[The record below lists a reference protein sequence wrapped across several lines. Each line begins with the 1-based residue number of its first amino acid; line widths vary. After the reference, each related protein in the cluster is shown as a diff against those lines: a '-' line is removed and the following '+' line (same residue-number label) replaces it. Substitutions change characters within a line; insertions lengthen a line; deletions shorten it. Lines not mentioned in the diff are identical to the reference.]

1 MSGKSQRSLVS
12 TNPMRSSH
20 LLTILT
26 LSLLFVLVAF
36 ITACASDG
44 GTSRNIASQTSATST
59 TTTGNGNG
67 STGSTN
73 GNDST
78 ANNGGQQPTNTGTS
92 QPGKEYHVKVYFS
105 KHGQDSVTL
114 VYPVNRTTSSQAV
127 ATASLQYL
135 IAGPN
140 ASEQSQGYYTELTS
154 MLQGASTCGADF
166 SIKLNTKGST
176 PETGTATVQFCRD
189 LSSAGVGMDA
199 RVQSQ
204 INATLKQFP
213 TIHKVIIL
221 TRGGTCFGDESGAN
235 MCLR

>member
-1 MSGKSQRSLVS
+1 MSGKSQRRFVS
-12 TNPMRSSH
+12 TGPMRSSH
-20 LLTILT
+20 IVTILT
-26 LSLLFVLVAF
+26 LSLFFVLMAF

-44 GTSRNIASQTSATST
+44 GTGRNIASQNSATST
-59 TTTGNGNG
+59 TTTGSS
-67 STGSTN
+67 STGSTS

-105 KHGQDSVTL
+105 KHGQDSMTL
-114 VYPVNRTTSSQAV
+114 VYPVNRTTTNQAV

-176 PETGTATVQFCRD
+176 PEKGTATVQFCRD

-213 TIHKVIIL
+213 TISKVIIL
-221 TRGGTCFGDESGAN
+221 TRGGNCFGDESGAN

>member
-1 MSGKSQRSLVS
+1 MSGKSQRRLVS
-12 TNPMRSSH
+12 TNSMCSSH
-20 LLTILT
+20 LFTILT
-26 LSLLFVLVAF
+26 LSLLFVLAAF

-44 GTSRNIASQTSATST
+44 GTGRNIASQTSTTST
-59 TTTGNGNG
+59 ATPASS

-105 KHGQDSVTL
+105 KHSQDSMTL
-114 VYPVNRTTSSQAV
+114 VYPVNRTTTSQAV

-154 MLQGASTCGADF
+154 MLQGASTCEADF
-166 SIKLNTKGST
+166 TIKLNTKGST

-189 LSSAGVGMDA
+189 LSSAGIGMDA

-213 TIHKVIIL
+213 TISKVIIL
-221 TRGGTCFGDESGAN
+221 TRGGNCFGDESGAN

>member
-1 MSGKSQRSLVS
+1 MSGKSQRRLVS
-12 TNPMRSSH
+12 TRPMRFSH

-36 ITACASDG
+36 IAACASDG
-44 GTSRNIASQTSATST
+44 GTSRNIASQTATNTAPPASSA
-59 TTTGNGNG
+59 
-67 STGSTN
+67 TGSTN
-73 GNDST
+73 GNDGT

-92 QPGKEYHVKVYFS
+92 QPGKKYHVKVYFS

-114 VYPVNRTTSSQAV
+114 VYPVNRTTTSQAV
-127 ATASLQYL
+127 ATASMQYL

-166 SIKLNTKGST
+166 TIKLNTKGST

-204 INATLKQFP
+204 INATLKQFS

-221 TRGGTCFGDESGAN
+221 TRGGSCFGDESGAN